1 MSDYVRNLL
10 WIVLVGMA
18 SLQHLPAQDV
28 KVEYNKDEDLSRFKS
43 YSWAPKESYE
53 RPLLA
58 LHIKGSVDEQLQARG
73 VKNVET
79 GADLIV
85 AAYGALD
92 TDMSV
97 SFNPS
102 TYVMPGLEGPVWW
115 TTGAV
120 VIPGN
125 STAVFIKKGT
135 LVVDIADIHTK
146 QLKWRGIAKVDLNPK
161 KQEQA
166 LDLIYKSVV
175 KMFQDY
181 PSASKSS
188 R

>member
-1 MSDYVRNLL
+1 
-10 WIVLVGMA
+10 MA
-18 SLQHLPAQDV
+18 SLQQLPAQDV
-28 KVEYNKDEDLSRFKS
+28 KVEYNKEEDFSRVKS
-43 YSWAPKESYE
+43 YSWAPKE
-53 RPLLA
+53 RPFLA
-58 LHIKGSVDEQLQARG
+58 LHINGSVDEQLQARG
-73 VKNVET
+73 VKNAED